1 MFGEAVRLAPQ
12 QARYRAHLGRTLA
25 REKATRRQAETEL
38 LAAVSLDALD
48 ASFRVMLAEL
58 YKDVGLRRKAEAQLE
73 RALALE
79 PTNAEARA
87 LFAELRRTES

>member
-1 MFGEAVRLAPQ
+1 MAKQVTVHGEVQ
-12 QARYRAHLGRTLA
+12 GVNF
-25 REKATRRQAETEL
+25 REETRRQAESEL

-58 YKDVGLRRKAEAQLE
+58 YKEVGLRRKAEAQLE

-87 LFAELRRTES
+87 LFAELRRTDG